1 MVQEKSIKSNSHTVI
16 KELIAK
22 YDMPNGFMA
31 IDFDDFSN
39 LIADKH
45 DTEIIIS
52 EKDASGKN
60 AIEKAVTE
68 IIENEN
74 RLKQANEIV
83 FYAIGDENN
92 MDMIQIHKATMLL
105 QDNVLP
111 EATITFGAGIN
122 ANLKNLVKAVIVAE
136 VPVNTK

>member
-1 MVQEKSIKSNSHTVI
+1 
-16 KELIAK
+16 
-22 YDMPNGFMA
+22 
-31 IDFDDFSN
+31 
-39 LIADKH
+39 
-45 DTEIIIS
+45 
-52 EKDASGKN
+52 
-60 AIEKAVTE
+60 
-68 IIENEN
+68 
-74 RLKQANEIV
+74 
-83 FYAIGDENN
+83 